1 MSCGCNAAC
10 CVRVV
15 ALTKCCACGCE
26 RQLSRLSGSRNS
38 VHFVI
43 IDREWSLH
51 DAMLVHAFHS
61 LQKPVPARSILT
73 VLLSGSTTANP
84 PRPLSPERLR
94 ESFCNAAQLTSPPL
108 RASCCLDFVLSPGY
122 LVRMVHPARH
132 PGQRSH
138 SRRRAGAR
146 CSHVASFGQT
156 AVLPSMHFRPF
167 ISFSMHVCFTL
178 GSWLPDVHTAQAIN

>member
-1 MSCGCNAAC
+1 MTC
-10 CVRVV
+10 
-15 ALTKCCACGCE
+15 
-26 RQLSRLSGSRNS
+26 
-38 VHFVI
+38 
-43 IDREWSLH
+43 REWSLH

-94 ESFCNAAQLTSPPL
+94 ESFCNAVQLTSPPL
-108 RASCCLDFVLSPGY
+108 RASCCLDFVPSPGY
-122 LVRMVHPARH
+122 LVRMVHPPRH

-138 SRRRAGAR
+138 SRRQAGAR

-156 AVLPSMHFRPF
+156 AVLLSMHMRPF
-167 ISFSMHVCFTL
+167 FSFCMHVCL
-178 GSWLPDVHTAQAIN
+178 GAPWAHGSWVYTWGLGESRFHTEHLTRVALRPLIRTC